1 MQVKWL
7 LSMTSMV
14 VAADFRTSALLTD
27 PAHLCRRHFMPEAAV
42 TRRLRTTSAGV
53 DGNVSARSGT
63 PISFVFDMRTE
74 SARHMVLW
82 I

>member
-1 MQVKWL
+1 
-7 LSMTSMV
+7 
-14 VAADFRTSALLTD
+14 
-27 PAHLCRRHFMPEAAV
+27 MPEAAV

-74 SARHMVLW
+74 SARHMVL
-82 I
+82 